1 MFLCRILCPLN
12 IRVMAE
18 DIKMNQFASATDAAY
33 VYVELADGSQG
44 KIKKET
50 LMSAS
55 GLFNIRK
62 VFNAEEELE
71 LPYVSGLIMVQN
83 DSGYNNK
90 SSAIL
95 YNFNYGDIIV
105 NGDDI
110 SFFSEVE
117 NKICVFSKGNGMK
130 YVVKNKFAANRTIRV
145 TFIE

>member
-1 MFLCRILCPLN
+1 
-12 IRVMAE
+12 MAE
-18 DIKMNQFASATDAAY
+18 KQDIAMNQFQIVSDAPY

-50 LMSAS
+50 LMNAS

-83 DSGYNNK
+83 DSGYNNR

-95 YNFNYGDIIV
+95 YNFNSGDIIT
-105 NGDDI
+105 NGDDV

-117 NKICVFSKGNGMK
+117 NKICVFSKGHGMK
-130 YVVKNKFAANRTIRV
+130 YVVKNKFAGNRAIRL
-145 TFIE
+145 TFIQ